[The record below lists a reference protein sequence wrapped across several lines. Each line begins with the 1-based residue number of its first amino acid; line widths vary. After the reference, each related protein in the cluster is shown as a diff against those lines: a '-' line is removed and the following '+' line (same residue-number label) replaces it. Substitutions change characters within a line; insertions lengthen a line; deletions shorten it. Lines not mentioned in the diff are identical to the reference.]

1 MLDVSIVFL
10 QTSKITQRDDRV
22 LLSRPFSRHL
32 APFPPNF
39 PIQRPSNTYIYIYTI
54 HVHIHIYIHM
64 YISVRLATR
73 SPVDGRSAYGIKRIW
88 RGCWKGCWEAFIMVL
103 RRKLSGLAFPKGV
116 FLMQEF
122 QKLEE
127 FR

>member
-1 MLDVSIVFL
+1 MTVSCFRDPFLD
-10 QTSKITQRDDRV
+10 TSP
-22 LLSRPFSRHL
+22 PFHQISLFNDH
-32 APFPPNF
+32 
-39 PIQRPSNTYIYIYTI
+39 PIHIYVYNTRTYT
-54 HVHIHIYIHM
+54 HIYIHM

-73 SPVDGRSAYGIKRIW
+73 SPVDGRSAYGIKRIS